1 MEKSIQLQWIKENR
15 LYQKKIEKEKIEE
28 ILTQTKEGKLSDMV
42 EDLISEIEGIYI
54 NFDRNKKKNQEK
66 IWIRYK
72 QQEKSIDGKEYDT
85 LYLQLCDCCK

>member
-72 QQEKSIDGKEYDT
+72 QQEKSIDGKEDDT